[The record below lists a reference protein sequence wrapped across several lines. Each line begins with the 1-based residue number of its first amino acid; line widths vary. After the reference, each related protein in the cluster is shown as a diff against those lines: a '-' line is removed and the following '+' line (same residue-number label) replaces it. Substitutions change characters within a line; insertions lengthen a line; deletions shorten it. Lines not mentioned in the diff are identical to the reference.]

1 MNYIKLIYLSVFCGI
16 ITILAFFNI
25 VYSFYLNLYLNLNT
39 YIYTFFISIFL
50 SLIFYIAKNN
60 NEKKTTIYEKILTI
74 LLGYF
79 LLPLII
85 SIPFYFSIYNLTFIN
100 SFFEAISG
108 FTSTGF
114 TIFNNINH
122 IDQSL
127 ILWRSASQWVGGL
140 YFLFSIIVLI
150 DIFDHSFKK
159 SLTNFISFNK
169 AETLKQSL
177 KIFLLYSTMTLVI
190 FIILNIFDVRLFNSL
205 NLAMT
210 IISSGG
216 FLPSNDLSNILIK
229 NSQIIITSLLMLTSF
244 FSIFLTYNLFFTKN
258 HNLNFFNEDIHL
270 LIYFLTLLL
279 IFFIFP
285 NYDNNFSQLFLSLT
299 SSVSNIGF
307 SLNNDLPNLSFIFLI
322 FVMIGGSFFSTSSGI
337 RFLKVYSLFKYS
349 INEILSYS
357 RPKNIYI
364 NKHLFSKEF
373 FKIDEIYKYFLSIL
387 IFILS
392 LLFLTF
398 LLTLSGIEF
407 ESSFKLSIL
416 TLMNTVNSSMYGL
429 SDFSFYDLHFL
440 NKYYLI
446 FFMIMG
452 RFELLTLLI
461 VCKKFLFKNWIRTIN
476 IFNIFICTLSSAG

>member
-16 ITILAFFNI
+16 ISILSFFNI
-25 VYSFYLNLYLNLNT
+25 AYSYYLNLYLNLNT
-39 YIYTFFISIFL
+39 YIYTFLTSTIL
-50 SLIFYIAKNN
+50 MLIFYISKNN
-60 NEKKTTIYEKILTI
+60 DEKKTTIYEKIITI

-85 SIPFYFSIYNLTFIN
+85 SIPFYFSIYNLTFVN
-100 SFFEAISG
+100 SYFEAISG

-114 TIFNNINH
+114 TIFDNINH

-140 YFLFSIIVLI
+140 YFLFSIILLI
-150 DIFDHSFKK
+150 DIFDNSFKK

-169 AETLKQSL
+169 AETLKQSF
-177 KIFLLYSTMTLVI
+177 KIFLLYSLITLGI
-190 FIILNIFDVRLFNSL
+190 FVILNIFEIRMFNSL

-210 IISSGG
+210 VISSGG
-216 FLPSNDLSNILIK
+216 FLPSNDLSNILIN
-229 NSQIIITSLLMLTSF
+229 NSQIIIISLLMLTSF
-244 FSIFLTYNLFFTKN
+244 FSIFLTYNLIFTKN

-270 LIYFLTLLL
+270 LFYFLTLLF
-279 IFFIFP
+279 IFFIFL
-285 NYDNNFSQLFLSLT
+285 NFDNNFSELFLSLT

-307 SLNNDLPNLSFIFLI
+307 SLDNNSTNLSFIFLI
-322 FVMIGGSFFSTSSGI
+322 LVIIGGSFFSTSSGI
-337 RFLKVYSLFKYS
+337 RFLKIYSLFKYS

-373 FKIDEIYKYFLSIL
+373 FQLDEIYKYFLTVL

-398 LLTLSGIEF
+398 LLTLSGINF
-407 ESSFKLSIL
+407 ENSFKLSIL

-429 SDFSFYDLHFL
+429 NDFSFYDLQFL
-440 NKYYLI
+440 TKYYLI
-446 FFMIMG
+446 FFMIIG
-452 RFELLTLLI
+452 RLELLTLLI
-461 VCKKFLFKNWIRTIN
+461 ICKKFLFKN
-476 IFNIFICTLSSAG
+476 

>member
-16 ITILAFFNI
+16 ISILSFFNI
-25 VYSFYLNLYLNLNT
+25 VYSYYLNLYLNLNT
-39 YIYTFFISIFL
+39 YIYTFFIAIIL
-50 SLIFYIAKNN
+50 SLIFYIFKNN
-60 NEKKTTIYEKILTI
+60 DEKKTTIYEKILTI

-79 LLPLII
+79 LLPIII
-85 SIPFYFSIYNLTFIN
+85 SIPFYFSIYNLTFVN
-100 SFFEAISG
+100 SYFEAISG

-114 TIFNNINH
+114 TIFDNINH

-140 YFLFSIIVLI
+140 YFLFSIILLI

-177 KIFLLYSTMTLVI
+177 KIFLLYSFITLGI
-190 FIILNIFDVRLFNSL
+190 FIILNIFEIRMFNSL

-210 IISSGG
+210 VISSGG
-216 FLPSNDLSNILIK
+216 FLPSNNLSNILIN
-229 NSQIIITSLLMLTSF
+229 NSQIVITSILMLTSF
-244 FSIFLTYNLFFTKN
+244 FSIFLSYNLVFTKN

-270 LIYFLTLLL
+270 LFYFLTLLL
-279 IFFIFP
+279 IFFIFF
-285 NYDNNFSQLFLSLT
+285 NFDNNFGVLLLSLT

-307 SLNNDLPNLSFIFLI
+307 SLDNDSPNLSFIFLI
-322 FVMIGGSFFSTSSGI
+322 IVIIGGSFFSTSSGI

-373 FKIDEIYKYFLSIL
+373 FQLNEIYKYFLTVI
-387 IFILS
+387 IFIIS

-398 LLTLSGIEF
+398 LLTLNGVKF
-407 ESSFKLSIL
+407 EDSFKLSIL
-416 TLMNTVNSSMYGL
+416 TLMNTVNSSIYGL
-429 SDFSFYDLHFL
+429 SDFSFTDLNFFT
-440 NKYYLI
+440 KYYLI
-446 FFMIMG
+446 FFMIIG
-452 RFELLTLLI
+452 RLELLTLLI
-461 VCKKFLFKNWIRTIN
+461 ISKKFLFKN
-476 IFNIFICTLSSAG
+476 

>member
-1 MNYIKLIYLSVFCGI
+1 MNFIKFIYLSIFCGI
-16 ITILAFFNI
+16 ITTLSFFNI
-25 VYSFYLNLYLNLNT
+25 VYSYYLNLYLNLNT
-39 YIYTFFISIFL
+39 YIYTFLISIL
-50 SLIFYIAKNN
+50 LTLLFYIVKSND
-60 NEKKTTIYEKILTI
+60 EKKITIYEKILTI

-85 SIPFYFSIYNLTFIN
+85 SIPFYFSIYNLTFVN
-100 SFFEAISG
+100 SYFEAISG

-140 YFLFSIIVLI
+140 YFLFSIILLI

-169 AETLKQSL
+169 AETLKQYL
-177 KIFLLYSTMTLVI
+177 KIFFLYSLITLAI
-190 FIILNIFDVRLFNSL
+190 FIILNIFGVRLFNSL

-216 FLPSNDLSNILIK
+216 FLPSNNLSNILI
-229 NSQIIITSLLMLTSF
+229 NNPQIIITSLLMLTSF
-244 FSIFLTYNLFFTKN
+244 FSIFLIYNLVFTKN
-258 HNLNFFNEDIHL
+258 YNLNFFNEDIHL
-270 LIYFLTLLL
+270 LFYLITLLL
-279 IFFIFP
+279 IFFIFF
-285 NYDNNFSQLFLSLT
+285 NFDNNFSELFLSLT

-307 SLNNDLPNLSFIFLI
+307 SFNNNSTNLSFIFLI
-322 FVMIGGSFFSTSSGI
+322 LVMIGGSFFSTSSGI
-337 RFLKVYSLFKYS
+337 RFLKIYSLFKYS

-357 RPKNIYI
+357 KPKNIYI
-364 NKHLFSKEF
+364 NKHLFSKESF
-373 FKIDEIYKYFLSIL
+373 QLNEIYKYFLSVI
-387 IFILS
+387 IFIIS
-392 LLFLTF
+392 LLFLSF

-407 ESSFKLSIL
+407 ENSFKLSLL

-429 SDFSFYDLHFL
+429 TDFNFYDLHFFT
-440 NKYYLI
+440 KYYLI

-452 RFELLTLLI
+452 RLELLTLLI
-461 VCKKFLFKNWIRTIN
+461 ICKKFLFKN
-476 IFNIFICTLSSAG
+476 

>member
-1 MNYIKLIYLSVFCGI
+1 MAVGV
-16 ITILAFFNI
+16 AR
-25 VYSFYLNLYLNLNT
+25 
-39 YIYTFFISIFL
+39 
-50 SLIFYIAKNN
+50 
-60 NEKKTTIYEKILTI
+60 
-74 LLGYF
+74 
-79 LLPLII
+79 
-85 SIPFYFSIYNLTFIN
+85 PFDFSIENVTFVN
-100 SFFEAISG
+100 SYFESISG

-114 TIFNNINH
+114 TIFDNINH

-127 ILWRSASQWVGGL
+127 VLWRSASQWVGGL
-140 YFLFSIIVLI
+140 YFLFSIILLI

-169 AETLKQSL
+169 SETLKQSL
-177 KIFLLYSTMTLVI
+177 KIFLLYSLITFGI
-190 FIILNIFDVRLFNSL
+190 FIILNIFEIRMFNSL
-205 NLAMT
+205 NFAMT
-210 IISSGG
+210 LISSGG
-216 FLPSNDLSNILIK
+216 FLPSNNLSNILFN
-229 NSQIIITSLLMLTSF
+229 NSQIIITSILMLSSF
-244 FSIFLTYNLFFTKN
+244 FSIFLTYNLIFAKN

-270 LIYFLTLLL
+270 LFYFLVMSF
-279 IFFIFP
+279 IFFVFL
-285 NYDNNFSQLFLSLT
+285 NFDNNFSELFLSIT

-307 SLNNDLPNLSFIFLI
+307 SLNNNSTNLSFIFLI
-322 FVMIGGSFFSTSSGI
+322 LVMIGGSFFSTSSGI

-373 FKIDEIYKYFLSIL
+373 FQLNEIHKYFLTVL

-407 ESSFKLSIL
+407 ESSFKLAIL

-429 SDFSFYDLHFL
+429 GDFSFYDLQFST
-440 NKYYLI
+440 KYYLI

-452 RFELLTLLI
+452 RLELLTLLI
-461 VCKKFLFKNWIRTIN
+461 ICKKFLFKN
-476 IFNIFICTLSSAG
+476 

>member
-1 MNYIKLIYLSVFCGI
+1 MNYIKLIYLSIFCGI
-16 ITILAFFNI
+16 ISILSFFNI
-25 VYSFYLNLYLNLNT
+25 VYSYYLNLYLNLNT
-39 YIYTFFISIFL
+39 YIYTC
-50 SLIFYIAKNN
+50 LIATLLTLLFYIAKGND
-60 NEKKTTIYEKILTI
+60 EKKTTIYEKILTI

-79 LLPLII
+79 LLPIII

-100 SFFEAISG
+100 SYFEAISG

-140 YFLFSIIVLI
+140 YFLFSIILLI

-177 KIFLLYSTMTLVI
+177 KIFFLYSLITLGI
-190 FIILNIFDVRLFNSL
+190 FIILNIFEVRLFNSL
-205 NLAMT
+205 NISMT

-216 FLPSNDLSNILIK
+216 FLPSNNLSNILIN
-229 NSQIIITSLLMLTSF
+229 NSQIVITSLLMLTSF
-244 FSIFLTYNLFFTKN
+244 FSIFLSYNLVFTKN
-258 HNLNFFNEDIHL
+258 RNINFFNEDIHL
-270 LIYFLTLLL
+270 LFYFLILLI
-279 IFFIFP
+279 IFFIFL
-285 NYDNNFSQLFLSLT
+285 NFDNNFSELFLSLT

-307 SLNNDLPNLSFIFLI
+307 SLNNNSSNLSFIFLI
-322 FVMIGGSFFSTSSGI
+322 IVMIGGSFFSTSSGI
-337 RFLKVYSLFKYS
+337 RFLKIYSLFKYS

-373 FKIDEIYKYFLSIL
+373 FQLNEIYKYFLSVIV
-387 IFILS
+387 FIVS
-392 LLFLTF
+392 LLFLSF

-407 ESSFKLSIL
+407 ENSFKLSVL

-429 SDFSFYDLHFL
+429 ADFNFYELHFFT
-440 NKYYLI
+440 KYYLI

-452 RFELLTLLI
+452 RLELLTLLI
-461 VCKKFLFKNWIRTIN
+461 ICKKFLFK
-476 IFNIFICTLSSAG
+476 S